1 MLVDELVVGAGV
13 VELVEEL
20 VVGARVVELVEE
32 LVVGARVVELVEE
45 LVVGARVVEELVVGS
60 PVVDDVG
67 SPVVDDVGSP
77 VVELVVDVFPSG
89 DGKFMK
95 FVAMPRVIPCP
106 LERPDPIE
114 FATS

>member
-1 MLVDELVVGAGV
+1 MVGARVVELVDELVVGARV
-13 VELVEEL
+13 VELVDEL

-67 SPVVDDVGSP
+67 SPVV
-77 VVELVVDVFPSG
+77 ELVVDVFPSG